1 MSPITRL
8 LASFV
13 FSVLAVCL
21 LLIIPA
27 AAEAG
32 LPPTLSKAHFDWVC
46 VTDAGLVEAYAPL
59 ADHRR
64 DQGLDCLV
72 VPLDEAILW
81 SPAADDTIATLRWL
95 AGVAHR
101 QWGAR
106 YLLLGGSHAL
116 LPAPLHRFDHPAI
129 VSDCPTDAYYACL
142 DGDWDVNGNG
152 FVAEWEVD
160 AADPTV
166 HLAVG
171 RVPADDEE
179 AVRNFVIKTIAFERR
194 QPAAADGA
202 LFVSSLMLHP
212 PYEAPNVYPN
222 QALLA
227 AAGWRDTVMALRPDL
242 RVGTLFQG
250 PDPTQ
255 GVQDPLNPYALVD
268 SLGARSHDFV
278 HCQVRGIDTGWELV
292 YAVLQSYHVESLADC
307 GHMFVMAMVSG
318 PVADTR
324 DPGILQRLLTLR
336 GGGAVAAIAPTGY
349 GIIMY
354 LYDLQEALWPR
365 LVDTEAP
372 RLGDV
377 FAAALAD
384 VIGPDGWVDSAR
396 AATYLYQAL
405 LGDPALVVTP
415 PSGTTS
421 GAPDAYPMRVKAV
434 PNPFNPAT
442 TISFEVA
449 GGNGGLQPVQVEVF
463 DVRGQRITTLLDAHL
478 LPGAHE
484 ISWQAQVAS
493 GVYFA
498 RVTVA
503 GRHVATKLTLV
514 E

>member
-13 FSVLAVCL
+13 FFVLAVYL

-27 AAEAG
+27 TAEAD
-32 LPPTLSKAHFDWVC
+32 LPPTLAKAHFDWVC
-46 VTDAGLVEAYAPL
+46 VTDAGLVGAYEPL

-64 DQGLDCLV
+64 AQGLSCLV

-81 SPAADDTIATLRWL
+81 SSAAEDTTATLRWL
-95 AGVAHR
+95 AGVACR

-116 LPAPLHRFDHPAI
+116 LPAPLHRLDHATS
-129 VSDCPTDAYYACL
+129 VFEYPTDAYYACL
-142 DGDWDVNGNG
+142 DGDWDVDGDG

-179 AVRNFVIKTIAFERR
+179 AVRNVVSKTIAFERR
-194 QPAAADGA
+194 QPANADGA
-202 LFVSSLMLHP
+202 LFVSSLMSVW
-212 PYEAPNVYPN
+212 PYEVPDIYPN
-222 QALLA
+222 WALRA
-227 AAGWRDTVMALRPDL
+227 SASWRDTVMALRPDL

-250 PDPTQ
+250 PDPTL
-255 GVQDPLNPYALVD
+255 GVEDPLNPYALVD

-278 HCQVRGIDTGWELV
+278 SCQVRGIDTVWELV
-292 YAVLQSYHVESLADC
+292 GTYLDATQVASLADC
-307 GHMFVMAMVSG
+307 GHMFILAMMSG

-324 DPGILQRLLTLR
+324 NPGILQRLLTLR
-336 GGGAVAAIAPTGY
+336 AGGAVAAIAPTGY
-349 GIIMY
+349 GFTVN
-354 LYDLQEALWPR
+354 LHGFQNALWPY
-365 LVDTEAP
+365 LVDAEAP

-377 FAAALAD
+377 FTAALAD
-384 VIGPDGWVDSAR
+384 QIGPDGWANFAR
-396 AATYLYQAL
+396 ATTYWHQAL

-415 PSGTTS
+415 PSGATPVP
-421 GAPDAYPMRVKAV
+421 AEARPMHVTAV
-434 PNPFNPAT
+434 PNPFNPET
-442 TISFEVA
+442 SISFEVA

-463 DVRGQRITTLLDAHL
+463 DVRGRWIATLLDGYL
-478 LPGAHE
+478 LPGTHE
-484 ISWQAQVAS
+484 VPWQAQVAS